1 MIIGIISPY
10 SGDVIGNLAY
20 LKAIM
25 ASILDEGHE
34 PIAGH
39 AMYPAALDDNDPEQ
53 RAKGMKAGQEL
64 LRVCGEVRIYTER
77 GISKGMWED
86 IEFCR
91 SNYLP
96 LKVYVVGGGMPLTP
110 DAYAMLAQMA
120 PNGMRIQP
128 V

>member
-10 SGDVIGNLAY
+10 SGDIEANKAY

-25 ASILDEGHE
+25 SSILDEGHE

-39 AMYPAALDDNDPEQ
+39 AMYPDALDDNDPEQ

-64 LRVCGEVRIYTER
+64 LRVCSEVRIYTER

-96 LKVYVVGGGMPLTP
+96 LHVCVLGGGIPLTP
-110 DAYAMLAQMA
+110 DAYAMLRHMA